1 MSVSAEGTDIDAWLS
16 LVERCVRDAEVAGS
30 NPVASTLG
38 RGSRKSFKIKG
49 FRRFSFIGK
58 SMRIA
63 PKSVIFRLVVKFV
76 VKSCAFRG
84 GGEKIAY
91 AGRNLSQIG
100 YLTSF
105 YTDYRLPDM
114 KQMPVKIDV
123 RRLRIKVQTQP
134 VSWNEDE
141 KCNKNVNIFACETR
155 SKRGI
160 RRQRINEGYL
170 TWDGSKSHSER

>member
-1 MSVSAEGTDIDAWLS
+1 M
-16 LVERCVRDAEVAGS
+16 
-30 NPVASTLG
+30 
-38 RGSRKSFKIKG
+38 
-49 FRRFSFIGK
+49 
-58 SMRIA
+58 A

-123 RRLRIKVQTQP
+123 RRLRIKVQT
-134 VSWNEDE
+134 
-141 KCNKNVNIFACETR
+141 
-155 SKRGI
+155 
-160 RRQRINEGYL
+160 
-170 TWDGSKSHSER
+170 